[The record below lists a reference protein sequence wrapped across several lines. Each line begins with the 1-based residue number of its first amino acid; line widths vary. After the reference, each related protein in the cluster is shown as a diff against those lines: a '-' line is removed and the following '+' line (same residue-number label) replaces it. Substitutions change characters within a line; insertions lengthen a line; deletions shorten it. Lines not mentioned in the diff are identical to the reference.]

1 MIPLPEIQPL
11 DCIFWTG
18 SWHQAGDLPAQIHA
32 GFGSGE
38 DGEPGV
44 EFKLGVPASLL
55 RDVSGFGCN
64 SSPGWALV
72 VRHLQKD
79 LITVLQLLVAH
90 LPQLPAL
97 AWENHDISR
106 KFPLYSGSPWVE
118 GQVQVAVGR
127 HAELALLQVGGGTSG
142 T

>member
-1 MIPLPEIQPL
+1 M
-11 DCIFWTG
+11 
-18 SWHQAGDLPAQIHA
+18 
-32 GFGSGE
+32 
-38 DGEPGV
+38 
-44 EFKLGVPASLL
+44 
-55 RDVSGFGCN
+55 
-64 SSPGWALV
+64 

-90 LPQLPAL
+90 LPRLPAL